1 MMDTVGSR
9 LKALR
14 ATTGLSQQALA
25 DIAGTKQSTMNRYEN
40 DASEMPYR
48 LLRWYADYFD
58 VSLDYIFCRTDKPQG
73 ILYEFRPQ
81 ITKENE
87 QMKAFVEMCFDPKS
101 PMNDKLKQTLLDML
115 TQDGDSK

>member
-1 MMDTVGSR
+1 MDTVGSR

-25 DIAGTKQSTMNRYEN
+25 DIAGTKQSTINRYEN
-40 DASEMPYR
+40 DASEMPYSM
-48 LLRWYADYFD
+48 LLWYADYFD

-73 ILYEFRPQ
+73 KGYEFRPK

-101 PMNDKLKQTLLDML
+101 PMNDKLKQTLLKML
-115 TQDGDSK
+115 AEGGEGE

>member
-1 MMDTVGSR
+1 MDTVGSR

-25 DIAGTKQSTMNRYEN
+25 EIAGTKQSTLNRYEN

-48 LLRWYADYFD
+48 ILLWYADYFD

-73 ILYEFRPQ
+73 KPFEFRPK
-81 ITKENE
+81 ISKENE
-87 QMKAFVEMCFDPKS
+87 QLKAFVDMCFDPQS
-101 PMNDKLKQTLLDML
+101 PMNDKLKQTLLNML
-115 TQDGDSK
+115 TKDGEGK

>member
-1 MMDTVGSR
+1 MDTVGSR

-25 DIAGTKQSTMNRYEN
+25 DIAGTKQSAINRYEN
-40 DASEMPYR
+40 DASEMSYR
-48 LLRWYADYFD
+48 IQLWYADYFD

-73 ILYEFRPQ
+73 RLYEFRPQ
-81 ITKENE
+81 ISKENE
-87 QMKAFVEMCFDPKS
+87 QLKAFVEMCFDPKS

-115 TQDGDSK
+115 AQGGESE

>member
-1 MMDTVGSR
+1 MDTVGGR

-25 DIAGTKQSTMNRYEN
+25 DIAGIKQSTINRYEN

-48 LLRWYADYFD
+48 ILLWYAEYFD

-73 ILYEFRPQ
+73 ELFEFKPK
-81 ITKENE
+81 IPFENE
-87 QMKAFVEMCFDPKS
+87 QLRQFIEMCFDPLS
-101 PMNDKLKQTLLDML
+101 PMNDKLKQTLYNML
-115 TQDGDSK
+115 GEVGK

>member
-1 MMDTVGSR
+1 MDTVGSR

-25 DIAGTKQSTMNRYEN
+25 DIAGTKQSTINRYEN

-48 LLRWYADYFD
+48 ILLWYANYFD
-58 VSLDYIFCRTDKPQG
+58 VSLDYIFCRADKPQG
-73 ILYEFRPQ
+73 KLFEFRPKLS
-81 ITKENE
+81 KENE
-87 QMKAFVEMCFDPKS
+87 QMKAFIEMCFDPKS

-115 TQDGDSK
+115 MEGGNSE